1 MILTDDEMRFVKEVY
16 AEKIKREQIAVLD
29 TEMWVKVGKAPNW
42 KEVIKI
48 KREYAILRAN
58 A

>member
-1 MILTDDEMRFVKEVY
+1 MILSEAEIQFVKEAY
-16 AEKIKREQIAVLD
+16 AQKIKTDAILVLD
-29 TEMWVKVGKAPNW
+29 TEMWDKVGKAPNW